1 MTVFKHLFKE
11 LFKQKKR
18 NANAVVIIQFVAAL
32 AILIITMGNL
42 IINKDFSSE
51 DWRDIEPLSYI
62 LFGLFSFVALPIYL
76 IVTCVKNERFNRSQ
90 TWRLAPVN
98 DEMFYLDNILSSFAS
113 VVYLM
118 VAQFLITAALVG
130 IGSLLFKDVFNDTI
144 KTFVNM
150 FKAGSGLHFNIVIGN
165 ALQIICFII
174 LFSLF
179 TYLIISFL
187 NFATRSIMDYLPGMS
202 SKTGV
207 FIVQVVLI
215 ILIMRLLTTLFKI
228 FGRLITSPMGYLLGS
243 ASTGLGKAILLYLV
257 LDIALLLIN
266 MFLISKFFEAAPNK

>member
-11 LFKQKKR
+11 LFKQKRR
-18 NANAVVIIQFVAAL
+18 NANAVIIIQFVAAM
-32 AILIITMGNL
+32 AILLITVCNL

-113 VVYLM
+113 VIYLM
-118 VAQFLITAALVG
+118 VAQFVITAVLVG
-130 IGSLLFKDVFNDTI
+130 LSSLLFKDVFNDTI
-144 KTFVNM
+144 KSFVNG
-150 FKAGSGLHFNIVIGN
+150 FKAGSGLHFNIVVGN
-165 ALQIICFII
+165 VLQIICFII

-228 FGRLITSPMGYLLGS
+228 FGRLITSPMGLLGS
-243 ASTGLGKAILLYLV
+243 ASTGLGKAILIYLV

-266 MFLISKFFEAAPNK
+266 MFLINKFFEAAPNK